1 MQPNYSHSI
10 DDFHPSIL
18 TDIYQT
24 ESTIAI
30 WRRQLGNEVSH
41 YADGLMQHE
50 TCFEARLIMPPSLIS
65 ERLQKELPLGQGRTE
80 FIDDVVIVAD
90 MFSCLF
96 ELEQVGL
103 RMSVLNKAMCPKFH
117 VDRVPCRL
125 ITTYAGA
132 GTEWHPF
139 NPLHRTE
146 GGLVEPPETLAP
158 ERLYSGDVALLK
170 GELWEGNE
178 GRGLVH
184 RSPSASDLNR
194 RLVMTLDFA

>member
-1 MQPNYSHSI
+1 MQINMNDSL
-10 DDFHPSIL
+10 DAFHPSIL
-18 TDIYQT
+18 TDIYN
-24 ESTIAI
+24 ENSTIAI
-30 WRRQLGNEVSH
+30 WRRALSSDVRH
-41 YADGLMQHE
+41 YAEALIKCKS
-50 TCFEARLIMPPSLIS
+50 CFDVRLNMSISLIATQ
-65 ERLQKELPLGQGRTE
+65 LKKELPLGKGRDA
-80 FIDDVVIVAD
+80 FIGDVLIVAD

-96 ELEQVGL
+96 DLEQVGL

-146 GGLVEPPETLAP
+146 GGLVEPPETHAP
-158 ERLYSGDVALLK
+158 EQLYSGDVALLK
-170 GELWEGNE
+170 GESWEGNE